1 MEPKKRSMG
10 AGERDE
16 FLRAT
21 WRAVVAGRIAPERL
35 VFVDEM
41 GTNVSL
47 SPLYAWSRKGE
58 RAYGSAPRNWGKNV
72 TLLWRAS
79 PEKGWASAWRSRA
92 PRGGRSSKPTWSRF

>member
-1 MEPKKRSMG
+1 MEPKKRSLG

-16 FLRAT
+16 FLRSA
-21 WRAVVAGRIAPERL
+21 WRLLFAGRVDAESL

-47 SPLYAWSRKGE
+47 SPLYAWSPKGK
-58 RAYGSAPRNWGKNV
+58 RAFGSAPRNWGKNV

-79 PEKGWASAWRSRA
+79 PEKGWVRVLR
-92 PRGGRSSKPTWSRF
+92 